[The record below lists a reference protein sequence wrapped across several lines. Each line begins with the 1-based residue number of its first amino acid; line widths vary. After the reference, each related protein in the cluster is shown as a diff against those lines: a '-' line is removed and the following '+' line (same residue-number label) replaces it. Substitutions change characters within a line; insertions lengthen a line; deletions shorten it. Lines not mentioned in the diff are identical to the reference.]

1 MTLDVSFNFKRFGHT
16 VRQYKFIH
24 YELEQNKSLTVLQV
38 ITTKTF
44 LKLRS
49 IKSAEKKEKS

>member
-1 MTLDVSFNFKRFGHT
+1 MTPDVSFNFNRFGHT

-24 YELEQNKSLTVLQV
+24 YVLEQNRSLTVLQV
-38 ITTKTF
+38 IITTKF

-49 IKSAEKKEKS
+49 IKVHYN